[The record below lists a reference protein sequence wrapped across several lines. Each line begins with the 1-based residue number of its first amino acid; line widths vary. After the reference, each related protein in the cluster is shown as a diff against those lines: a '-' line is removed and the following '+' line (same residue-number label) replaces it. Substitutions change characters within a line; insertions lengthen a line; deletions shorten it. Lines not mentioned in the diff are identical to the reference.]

1 LHFSEEKTAK
11 LIKEIGKLE
20 GELSLERQNELTQK
34 RKTEHAFDKITE
46 LVNRYQEKGI
56 LTASEAS
63 ELISVIGAI
72 RGEVVE

>member
-1 LHFSEEKTAK
+1 MEFAKRKIEE
-11 LIKEIGKLE
+11 LIEK
-20 GELSLERQNELTQK
+20 QNELTQK

-46 LVNRYQEKGI
+46 LINRYQAKGI